1 MLSRLYPWT
10 TTGSEGLGKEGE
22 CTLQEVASFSAAL
35 MEILQLLADQ
45 ELNTIAGPQN
55 IEQLGSALFL

>member
-1 MLSRLYPWT
+1 MQSAVLSRLYPWT

-35 MEILQLLADQ
+35 MEILQLLTVLEQLD
-45 ELNTIAGPQN
+45 TIAGPQN
-55 IEQLGSALFL
+55 IA